1 VHRFIQIDGVH
12 NFRDF
17 GGYDTQKGKKVKKGK
32 LFRAGQFANLTDSGR
47 ANFGAFE
54 PKTIIDLRRA
64 KEREEQPSNFGDL
77 TLRRLQGL
85 DEHDDGGALP
95 PHMAYLRDDEVTYDA
110 TFAHMVDTYRNIPF
124 IDQHKYLFRET
135 FLALAN
141 GDEPIVIHCAAGKD
155 RTGVLCALIL
165 RTLEVD
171 DETIEEDYLL
181 TNKIP
186 YLDKII
192 KGYAEKLGERFGR
205 TFPVEAT
212 WPMGAVYAEYLKAAF
227 EAIAARHET
236 TLDYLAMIG
245 VNQGDIAKLHAN
257 LLE

>member
-1 VHRFIQIDGVH
+1 MHRFIEIDGVH

-17 GGYDTQKGKKVKKGK
+17 GGYQTQNGKEVKKGK
-32 LFRAGQFANLTDSGR
+32 LFRAGQFSNISNSGIES
-47 ANFGAFE
+47 FKGYS

-64 KEREEQPSNFGDL
+64 KEREEQPSDFGNL
-77 TLRRLQGL
+77 NLRRLQGL
-85 DEHDDGGALP
+85 DVHDDGGALP
-95 PHMAYLRDDEVTYDA
+95 PHMAYLRDDEVTFDA

-141 GDEPIVIHCAAGKD
+141 DDAPIVIHCAAGKD

-165 RTLEVD
+165 KALDVD
-171 DETIEEDYLL
+171 DVTIEDDYML

-192 KGYAEKLGERFGR
+192 KGYAETLGKRFGR

-212 WPMGAVYAEYLKAAF
+212 WPMGAVYSEYLQAAF
-227 EAIAARHET
+227 EAIFAKHET
-236 TLDYLAMIG
+236 IEDYLAMIG
-245 VNQGDIAKLHAN
+245 VNPDDSKKIHAN

>member
-1 VHRFIQIDGVH
+1 MHRFIEIGGVH

-17 GGYDTQKGKKVKKGK
+17 GGYQTQNDQTVKKGK
-32 LFRAGQFANLTDSGR
+32 LFRAGQFSNITDSGMESFK
-47 ANFGAFE
+47 AHS

-77 TLRRLQGL
+77 PLRRLEGL
-85 DEHDDGGALP
+85 DVHDDGGALP

-110 TFAHMVDTYRNIPF
+110 TFAHMIDTYQRIPF

-141 GDEPIVIHCAAGKD
+141 DDAPIIIHCAAGKD

-165 RTLEVD
+165 KCLEVD
-171 DETIEEDYLL
+171 DAIIEDDYML

-192 KGYAEKLGERFGR
+192 KGYAEKLGQRFGR
-205 TFPVEAT
+205 TFPIEAT
-212 WPMGAVYAEYLKAAF
+212 WPMGAVYAEYLQAAF
-227 EAIAARHET
+227 GAIAAKHET
-236 TLDYLAMIG
+236 ISDYLEMIG
-245 VNQGDIAKLHAN
+245 VPKAEMEKVKSN